1 MFLKF
6 ILETGKDWPEGLPYA
21 LMAHNQ
27 SVHSSIGMTLYE
39 ALFSRIP
46 ERFFYYTGPISGLN
60 MIDHMEKTFHTARSL
75 MYQSQHRNE
84 QSKKFQMAKQ
94 VYSEP
99 GDIVMLN
106 FGKTR
111 DKKMKV
117 YDKGLFIVVSRISP
131 NTYRIHSL
139 EDRKFHPIVHFD
151 KLVLKKSAK
160 PNSRM
165 ENLMRL
171 ANENASSDEE
181 YNAPPK
187 PTRQLSKVADR
198 KFSSK
203 MVHPPTEKESP
214 RVSKLVAQMKL
225 GKSIPV

>member
-1 MFLKF
+1 
-6 ILETGKDWPEGLPYA
+6 
-21 LMAHNQ
+21 
-27 SVHSSIGMTLYE
+27 
-39 ALFSRIP
+39 
-46 ERFFYYTGPISGLN
+46 
-60 MIDHMEKTFHTARSL
+60 
-75 MYQSQHRNE
+75 
-84 QSKKFQMAKQ
+84 
-94 VYSEP
+94 
-99 GDIVMLN
+99 MLN

-160 PNSRM
+160 PNRRM

-171 ANENASSDEE
+171 SNENASSDEE

-187 PTRQLSKVADR
+187 PTRQLSKDNLFLGSSNGPR
-198 KFSSK
+198 SSK
-203 MVHPPTEKESP
+203 S
-214 RVSKLVAQMKL
+214 SSFFL
-225 GKSIPV
+225 GSLMYFREAFPKNMRSF